1 MDEVRPLEADHGI
14 RSGGAGR
21 RPTNDARG
29 SARSIARRETAVVTD
44 ARRTRPIGA
53 AHRSLRAGDPLR
65 RTARP
70 PAGATPTTEDHARKK
85 PRNALIRFKTGAKM
99 TRPAQTSETPQTTA
113 LPGDGPEP
121 DKSDALP
128 VPQNR
133 KWRRNPLINLETDS
147 EMARRAQAR
156 ETPQATAF
164 ASGVLP
170 RFAIAARGG
179 RRAAA
184 FPLLRISAGEGD
196 HAKHGGGGAG
206 RRAPA
211 WQLPGGRLDKVRGCR
226 RRGPRPAASRRPEPR
241 RHFRPGFEP
250 FQGFVAPFSIL
261 RAKVWWKGKLTYMNR
276 LNGRAGSLSAPS
288 CEKRPPTRSPS
299 PRDSTGAELRS
310 GRSASWGRSAA
321 LGSG

>member
-1 MDEVRPLEADHGI
+1 MKAAGANGMDEVRPLEADHGI

-44 ARRTRPIGA
+44 ARRTPPIGA

-170 RFAIAARGG
+170 RFAIAARGR

-206 RRAPA
+206 RRADA
-211 WQLPGGRLDKVRGCR
+211 LAVRRRLTTPVQQTSAAAARR
-226 RRGPRPAASRRPEPR
+226 RRGSL
-241 RHFRPGFEP
+241 RPG
-250 FQGFVAPFSIL
+250 
-261 RAKVWWKGKLTYMNR
+261 
-276 LNGRAGSLSAPS
+276 SA
-288 CEKRPPTRSPS
+288 RR
-299 PRDSTGAELRS
+299 
-310 GRSASWGRSAA
+310 
-321 LGSG
+321 

>member
-1 MDEVRPLEADHGI
+1 MKAAGANGMDEVRPLEADHGI

-170 RFAIAARGG
+170 RFAIAARG
-179 RRAAA
+179 RRRGGA
-184 FPLLRISAGEGD
+184 FPPLRVSAGEGKYVLIKPVD
-196 HAKHGGGGAG
+196 REAVVGTVRFRPHDRSIAPNLPIVHDLFSNALRPGRRTAVGVIEGPRLRAPEAG
-206 RRAPA
+206 R
-211 WQLPGGRLDKVRGCR
+211 
-226 RRGPRPAASRRPEPR
+226 
-241 RHFRPGFEP
+241 
-250 FQGFVAPFSIL
+250 
-261 RAKVWWKGKLTYMNR
+261 
-276 LNGRAGSLSAPS
+276 
-288 CEKRPPTRSPS
+288 PPMDPRSPGS
-299 PRDSTGAELRS
+299 QGQT
-310 GRSASWGRSAA
+310 AA
-321 LGSG
+321 AAVARREAR